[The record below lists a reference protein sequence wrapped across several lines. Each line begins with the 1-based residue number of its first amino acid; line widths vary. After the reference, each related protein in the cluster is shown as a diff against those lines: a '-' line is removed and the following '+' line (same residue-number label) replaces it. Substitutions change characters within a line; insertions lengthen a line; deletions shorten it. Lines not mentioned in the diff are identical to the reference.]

1 MISYYWD
8 RADDSIHRCAFDDA
22 RVLQQWRDFASRRVA
37 FDFVNGYCVSTVFL
51 ATDHNWFG
59 SGEPLLFETMVFAG
73 DELGD
78 GWVDPFCDRYSTAAA
93 ARLGH
98 AAVVEALRAGKT
110 PAEIGG
116 AP

>member
-1 MISYYWD
+1 MSSYYWD

-22 RVLQQWRDFASRRVA
+22 RVIRQWRDIASRRVA
-37 FDFVNGYCVSTVFL
+37 IDLVGGYHVSTVFL
-51 ATDHNWFG
+51 GIDHNFYG
-59 SGEPLLFETMVFAG
+59 DGPPLLFETMVFG
-73 DELGD
+73 GENPSDCHLD
-78 GWVDPFCDRYSTAAA
+78 LFCDRYSTAAA

-110 PAEIGG
+110 PTEIQG